1 MRMRDLDRNP
11 LREIIKRRCRCVVV
25 LLVLR
30 VVLEKIIVYV
40 LLLILLHSTFR
51 YIISLGD

>member
-11 LREIIKRRCRCVVV
+11 LRENIKRRCRCVVV